1 MTLTNWRKSTYSRA
15 HQNCVEAAAGHALVA
30 ARDSQDPDGP
40 VIEVSPGAWTE
51 FTTHVKHATSNTA
64 DTIGHKDSRQ
74 PETPPHP
81 ARGQSRP
88 PATRGP
94 GRRIRVP
101 GISGAECRRS

>member
-1 MTLTNWRKSTYSRA
+1 MTLTNWRTSTHSRA

-30 ARDSQDPDGP
+30 ARDSQDPGGP
-40 VIEVSPGAWTE
+40 AIEVSPRAWTE
-51 FTTHVKHATSNTA
+51 FTTHVKHPASSTA
-64 DTIGHKDSRQ
+64 DTAGHNDSRQ

-94 GRRIRVP
+94 GRRTRMP
-101 GISGAECRRS
+101 GIPGTERGRS